1 MVSFSYRLSGLD
13 PSSRFVDDA
22 MFAYQRGVSR
32 GMADP
37 ASSCVHLEAPSV
49 QSAAQAAR
57 FGSTEKYCARHSAV
71 QACRFAS
78 QLTACAAAG
87 ATTATQPMMP
97 NENAVNRMA
106 QGRI

>member
-1 MVSFSYRLSGLD
+1 
-13 PSSRFVDDA
+13 
-22 MFAYQRGVSR
+22 
-32 GMADP
+32 MADP
-37 ASSCVHLEAPSV
+37 ASSWVHLEAPST

-57 FGSTEKYCARHSAV
+57 FGSTEKYWARHSAV

-87 ATTATQPMMP
+87 AASATQPMMP
-97 NENAVNRMA
+97 NENAVSRMA